1 MKLLTHGAN
10 SRKIALV
17 PVPRLKLKERGSSGN
32 VQELRQKEM
41 RLRLASFAAAQNASD
56 LPTTRKYIQSS

>member
-17 PVPRLKLKERGSSGN
+17 PVPRLKLKERGSGN

-41 RLRLASFAAAQNASD
+41 RLRLSSFAAAQNASD